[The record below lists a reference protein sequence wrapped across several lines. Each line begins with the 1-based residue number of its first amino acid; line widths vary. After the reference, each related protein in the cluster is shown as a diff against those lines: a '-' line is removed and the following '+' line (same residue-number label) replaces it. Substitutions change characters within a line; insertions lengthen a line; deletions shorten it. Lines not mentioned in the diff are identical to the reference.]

1 MVNKLVSPSLLP
13 TLARMK
19 SLLTRP
25 LCAGVALIAASFA
38 ALAADAK
45 SGVSLKLIA
54 TNLTAPSV
62 LTDFDGKRV
71 LVAEQVGPIHLMTPD
86 GQLKPFADFT
96 SKLKI
101 NFGKF
106 DERGV
111 LGLALHPKFAA
122 NRKFYVCYSAPLRA
136 SASTNW
142 DHTMNLSE
150 FTAKGD
156 TADLSTERV
165 VLQIDEPYFN
175 HNGGR
180 IAFGPDGFLYLG
192 SGDGGHKNDINKAD
206 GDKAR
211 GPNGNGQDLNTLLG
225 KILRIDVDKPAA
237 GKLYGIPQDNPFAK
251 GGGRPEI
258 YAWGIRN
265 PWGMSFDRGGQ
276 RELFEVEVGQ
286 SRWEEVNIIVKG
298 GNYGWNLREGAEW
311 FNPKK
316 ELAPLDKPYFDPGTA
331 KLVDPILV
339 YENLAAFPQTGKG
352 KSVTGGYV
360 YRGKALPQLTG
371 QYIFADWSKHFSL
384 PQGILYTAARG
395 ADNKWS
401 LGSLTPDSHTVGHLG
416 AFVWAFGE
424 DHEGELYVLT
434 NQTGALGTKGGKIW
448 KMVKSAP

>member
-1 MVNKLVSPSLLP
+1 
-13 TLARMK
+13 MK
-19 SLLTRP
+19 SLSRRW
-25 LCAGVALIAASFA
+25 LCAGAAFVATSLT
-38 ALAADAK
+38 ALAAEGK
-45 SGVSLKLIA
+45 SGVALKLVT
-54 TNLTAPSV
+54 TNLTAPSI

-122 NRKFYVCYSAPLRA
+122 NRKFYVCYSAEKRA
-136 SASTNW
+136 GVPAAW

-156 TADLSTERV
+156 TADLGTERIL
-165 VLQIDEPYFN
+165 LQIDEPYFN

-192 SGDGGHKNDINKAD
+192 SGDGGHKNDINKEDA
-206 GDKAR
+206 DKAR
-211 GPNGNGQDLNTLLG
+211 GPHGNGQDLNTLLG

-251 GGGRPEI
+251 GGGLPEI

-316 ELAPLDKPYFDPGTA
+316 ELAPLEKPYFDPGNA
-331 KLVDPILV
+331 KFVDPILV
-339 YENLAAFPQTGKG
+339 YENVAAFPQTGKG

-371 QYIFADWSKHFSL
+371 KYIFADWSKHFAL
-384 PQGILYTAARG
+384 PQGVLFAATKDAG
-395 ADNKWS
+395 GKWT
-401 LGSLTPDSHTVGHLG
+401 LDQLEPESHSGPSIG

-424 DHEGELYVLT
+424 DKDGELYLLT
-434 NQTGALGTKGGKIW
+434 NQTGALGNKSGKIW
-448 KMVKSAP
+448 KLVKSTP

>member
-1 MVNKLVSPSLLP
+1 MQPIRRSV
-13 TLARMK
+13 RW
-19 SLLTRP
+19 
-25 LCAGVALIAASFA
+25 LCAAAFTLA
-38 ALAADAK
+38 ALAAHAADGK

-54 TNLTAPSV
+54 TNLTAPTV

-111 LGLALHPKFAA
+111 LGIALHPKFTA
-122 NRKFYVCYSAPLRA
+122 NHKFYVCYSALLRA
-136 SASTNW
+136 TAPTNW
-142 DHTMNLSE
+142 DHTMNISE

-156 TADLSTERV
+156 TADLASERI
-165 VLQIDEPYFN
+165 VLQVDQPYFN

-180 IAFGPDGFLYLG
+180 IAFGPDGFLYIG
-192 SGDGGHKNDINKAD
+192 CGDGGHKNDINKED
-206 GDKAR
+206 TDKAR
-211 GPNGNGQDLNTLLG
+211 GPHGNGQDLNTLLG
-225 KILRIDVDKPAA
+225 KILRLDVDKAGA
-237 GKLYGIPQDNPFAK
+237 GKNYGIPMDNPFAK
-251 GGGRPEI
+251 GGGLPEI

-265 PWGMSFDRGGQ
+265 PWGMTFDRGGQ

-286 SRWEEVNIIVKG
+286 SRWEEVNTIVKG

-331 KLVDPILV
+331 KFVDPILA
-339 YENLAAFPQTGKG
+339 YKNLGGFPQDGEG

-360 YRGKALPQLTG
+360 YRGKALPSLAG
-371 QYIFADWSKHFSL
+371 QYIFADWSRNMGL
-384 PQGILYTAARG
+384 PQGVLFAATRG
-395 ADNKWS
+395 ADNKWT
-401 LGSLTPDSHTVGHLG
+401 LHKLEPESHAGPHIG

-424 DHEGELYVLT
+424 DKDGELYVLT
-434 NQTGALGTKGGKIW
+434 NQTGAIGNKSGKIW
-448 KMVKSAP
+448 KLVKAGN

>member
-1 MVNKLVSPSLLP
+1 
-13 TLARMK
+13 MK
-19 SLLTRP
+19 SLSCRW
-25 LCAGVALIAASFA
+25 LCAGAAFVATSLT
-38 ALAADAK
+38 ALAAEGK
-45 SGVSLKLIA
+45 SGVALKLVT
-54 TNLTAPSV
+54 TNLTAPSI

-122 NRKFYVCYSAPLRA
+122 NRKFYVCYSAEKRA
-136 SASTNW
+136 GVPASW

-156 TADLSTERV
+156 TADLGTERIL
-165 VLQIDEPYFN
+165 LQIDEPYFN

-192 SGDGGHKNDINKAD
+192 SGDGGHKNDINKEDA
-206 GDKAR
+206 DKAR
-211 GPNGNGQDLNTLLG
+211 GPHGNGQDLNTLLG
-225 KILRIDVDKPAA
+225 KIVRIDVDKPAA

-251 GGGRPEI
+251 GGGLPEI

-316 ELAPLDKPYFDPGTA
+316 ELAPLEKPYFDPSNG
-331 KLVDPILV
+331 KFVDPILV
-339 YENLAAFPQTGKG
+339 YENVAAFPQTGKG

-371 QYIFADWSKHFSL
+371 KYIFADWSKHFAL
-384 PQGILYTAARG
+384 PQGVLFAATKG
-395 ADNKWS
+395 ADSKWT
-401 LGSLTPDSHTVGHLG
+401 LAQLEPESHSGASIG

-424 DHEGELYVLT
+424 DKDGELYLLT
-434 NQTGALGTKGGKIW
+434 NQTGALGNKSGKIW
-448 KMVKSAP
+448 KLVKSTP

>member
-1 MVNKLVSPSLLP
+1 
-13 TLARMK
+13 MK
-19 SLLTRP
+19 SLSRRW
-25 LCAGVALIAASFA
+25 LCAGAAFVATSLT
-38 ALAADAK
+38 ALAAEGK
-45 SGVSLKLIA
+45 SGVALKLVT
-54 TNLTAPSV
+54 TNLTAPSI

-122 NRKFYVCYSAPLRA
+122 NRKFYVCYSAEKRA
-136 SASTNW
+136 GVPAAW

-156 TADLSTERV
+156 TADLGTERIL
-165 VLQIDEPYFN
+165 LQIDEPYFN

-192 SGDGGHKNDINKAD
+192 SGDGGHKNDINKEDA
-206 GDKAR
+206 DKAR
-211 GPNGNGQDLNTLLG
+211 GPHGNGQDLNTLLG

-237 GKLYGIPQDNPFAK
+237 GKLYGIPLDNPFAK
-251 GGGRPEI
+251 GGGLPEI

-316 ELAPLDKPYFDPGTA
+316 ELAPLEKPYFDPGNA

-339 YENLAAFPQTGKG
+339 YENVAAFPQTGKG

-371 QYIFADWSKHFSL
+371 KYIFADWSKHFAL
-384 PQGILYTAARG
+384 PQGVLFAATKDAG
-395 ADNKWS
+395 GKWT
-401 LGSLTPDSHTVGHLG
+401 LDQLEPESHSGPSIG

-424 DHEGELYVLT
+424 DKDGELYLLT
-434 NQTGALGTKGGKIW
+434 NQTGALGNKSGKIW
-448 KMVKSAP
+448 KLVKSTP

>member
-1 MVNKLVSPSLLP
+1 
-13 TLARMK
+13 MK
-19 SLLTRP
+19 SLSRRW
-25 LCAGVALIAASFA
+25 LCAGAAFVATSLT
-38 ALAADAK
+38 ALAAEGK
-45 SGVSLKLIA
+45 SGVALKLVT
-54 TNLTAPSV
+54 TNLTAPSI

-122 NRKFYVCYSAPLRA
+122 NRKFYVCYSAEKRA
-136 SASTNW
+136 GVPAAW

-156 TADLSTERV
+156 TADLGTERIL
-165 VLQIDEPYFN
+165 LQIDEPYFN

-192 SGDGGHKNDINKAD
+192 SGDGGHKNDINKEEA
-206 GDKAR
+206 DKAR
-211 GPNGNGQDLNTLLG
+211 GPHGNGQDLNTLLG

-251 GGGRPEI
+251 GGGLPEI

-316 ELAPLDKPYFDPGTA
+316 ELAPLEKPYFDPGNA
-331 KLVDPILV
+331 KFVDPILV
-339 YENLAAFPQTGKG
+339 YENVAAFPQTGKG

-371 QYIFADWSKHFSL
+371 KYIFADWSKHFAL
-384 PQGILYTAARG
+384 PQGVLFAATKDAG
-395 ADNKWS
+395 GKWT
-401 LGSLTPDSHTVGHLG
+401 LDQLEPESHSGPSIG

-424 DHEGELYVLT
+424 DQDGELYLLT
-434 NQTGALGTKGGKIW
+434 NQTGALGNKSGKIW
-448 KMVKSAP
+448 KLVKSTP

>member
-1 MVNKLVSPSLLP
+1 
-13 TLARMK
+13 MK
-19 SLLTRP
+19 SLSRRW
-25 LCAGVALIAASFA
+25 LCAGAAFVATSLT
-38 ALAADAK
+38 ALAAEGK
-45 SGVSLKLIA
+45 SGVALKLVT
-54 TNLTAPSV
+54 TNLTAPSI

-122 NRKFYVCYSAPLRA
+122 NRKFYVCYSAEKRA
-136 SASTNW
+136 GVPAAW

-156 TADLSTERV
+156 TADLGTERIL
-165 VLQIDEPYFN
+165 LQIDEPYFN

-192 SGDGGHKNDINKAD
+192 SGDGGHKNDLNKEDA
-206 GDKAR
+206 DKAR
-211 GPNGNGQDLNTLLG
+211 GPHGNGQDLNTLLG

-237 GKLYGIPQDNPFAK
+237 GKLYGIPLDNPFAK
-251 GGGRPEI
+251 GGGLPEI

-316 ELAPLDKPYFDPGTA
+316 ELAPLEKPYFDPGNA

-339 YENLAAFPQTGKG
+339 YENVAAFPQTGKG

-371 QYIFADWSKHFSL
+371 KYIFADWSKHFAL
-384 PQGILYTAARG
+384 PQGVLFAATKDAG
-395 ADNKWS
+395 GKWT
-401 LGSLTPDSHTVGHLG
+401 LDQLEPESHSGPSIG

-424 DHEGELYVLT
+424 DKDGELYLLT
-434 NQTGALGTKGGKIW
+434 NQTGALGNKSGKIW
-448 KMVKSAP
+448 KLVKSTP

>member
-1 MVNKLVSPSLLP
+1 
-13 TLARMK
+13 MK
-19 SLLTRP
+19 SLSRRW
-25 LCAGVALIAASFA
+25 LCAGAAFVATSLT
-38 ALAADAK
+38 ALAAEGK
-45 SGVSLKLIA
+45 SGVALKLVT
-54 TNLTAPSV
+54 TNLTAPSI

-122 NRKFYVCYSAPLRA
+122 NRKFYVCYSAEKRA
-136 SASTNW
+136 GVPASW

-156 TADLSTERV
+156 TADLGTERIL
-165 VLQIDEPYFN
+165 LQIDEPYFN

-192 SGDGGHKNDINKAD
+192 SGDGGHKNDINKEDA
-206 GDKAR
+206 DKAR
-211 GPNGNGQDLNTLLG
+211 GPHGNGQDLNTLLG

-251 GGGRPEI
+251 GGGLPEI

-316 ELAPLDKPYFDPGTA
+316 ELAPLEKPYFDPGNA

-339 YENLAAFPQTGKG
+339 YENVAAFPQTGKG

-371 QYIFADWSKHFSL
+371 KYIFADWSKHFAL
-384 PQGILYTAARG
+384 PQGVLFAATKDAG
-395 ADNKWS
+395 GKWT
-401 LGSLTPDSHTVGHLG
+401 LDQLEPESHSGPSIG

-424 DHEGELYVLT
+424 DKDGELYLLT
-434 NQTGALGTKGGKIW
+434 NQTGALGNKSGKIW
-448 KMVKSAP
+448 KLVKSTP

>member
-1 MVNKLVSPSLLP
+1 
-13 TLARMK
+13 MK
-19 SLLTRP
+19 SLSRRW
-25 LCAGVALIAASFA
+25 LCAGAAFVATSLT
-38 ALAADAK
+38 ALAAEGK
-45 SGVSLKLIA
+45 SGVALKLVT
-54 TNLTAPSV
+54 TNLTAPSI

-122 NRKFYVCYSAPLRA
+122 NRKFYVCYSAEKRA
-136 SASTNW
+136 GVPAAW

-156 TADLSTERV
+156 TADLGTERIL
-165 VLQIDEPYFN
+165 LQIDEPYFN

-192 SGDGGHKNDINKAD
+192 SGDGGHKNDINKEDA
-206 GDKAR
+206 DKAR
-211 GPNGNGQDLNTLLG
+211 GPHGNGQDLNTLLG

-251 GGGRPEI
+251 GGGLPEI

-316 ELAPLDKPYFDPGTA
+316 ELAPLEKPYFDPGNA
-331 KLVDPILV
+331 KFVDPILV
-339 YENLAAFPQTGKG
+339 YENVAAFPQTGKG

-371 QYIFADWSKHFSL
+371 KYIFADWSKHFAL
-384 PQGILYTAARG
+384 PQGVLFAATKDAG
-395 ADNKWS
+395 GKWT
-401 LGSLTPDSHTVGHLG
+401 LDQLEPESHSGPSIG

-424 DHEGELYVLT
+424 DQDGELYLLT
-434 NQTGALGTKGGKIW
+434 NQTGALGNKSGKIW
-448 KMVKSAP
+448 KLVKSTP

>member
-1 MVNKLVSPSLLP
+1 
-13 TLARMK
+13 MK
-19 SLLTRP
+19 SLSRRW
-25 LCAGVALIAASFA
+25 LCAGAAFVATSLT
-38 ALAADAK
+38 ALAAEGK
-45 SGVSLKLIA
+45 SGVALKLVT
-54 TNLTAPSV
+54 TNLTAPSI

-122 NRKFYVCYSAPLRA
+122 NRKFYVCYSAEKRA
-136 SASTNW
+136 GVPAAW

-156 TADLSTERV
+156 TADLGTERIL
-165 VLQIDEPYFN
+165 LQIDEPYFN

-192 SGDGGHKNDINKAD
+192 SGDGGHKNDINKEDA
-206 GDKAR
+206 DKAR
-211 GPNGNGQDLNTLLG
+211 GPHGNGQDLNTLLG

-251 GGGRPEI
+251 GGGLPEI

-316 ELAPLDKPYFDPGTA
+316 ELAPLEKPYFDPGNA
-331 KLVDPILV
+331 KFVDPILV
-339 YENLAAFPQTGKG
+339 YENVAAFPQTGKG

-371 QYIFADWSKHFSL
+371 KYIFADWSKHFAL
-384 PQGILYTAARG
+384 PQGVLYAATKDAG
-395 ADNKWS
+395 GKWT
-401 LGSLTPDSHTVGHLG
+401 LDQLEPESHSGPSIG

-424 DHEGELYVLT
+424 DKDGELYLLT
-434 NQTGALGTKGGKIW
+434 NQTGALGNKSGKIW
-448 KMVKSAP
+448 KLVKSTP

>member
-1 MVNKLVSPSLLP
+1 
-13 TLARMK
+13 MK
-19 SLLTRP
+19 SLSRRW
-25 LCAGVALIAASFA
+25 LCAGAAFVATSLT
-38 ALAADAK
+38 ALAAEGK
-45 SGVSLKLIA
+45 SGVALKLVT
-54 TNLTAPSV
+54 TNLTAPSI

-122 NRKFYVCYSAPLRA
+122 NRKFYVCYSAEKRA
-136 SASTNW
+136 GVPAAW

-156 TADLSTERV
+156 TADLGTERIL
-165 VLQIDEPYFN
+165 LQIDEPYFN

-192 SGDGGHKNDINKAD
+192 SGDGGHKNDLNKEDA
-206 GDKAR
+206 DKAR
-211 GPNGNGQDLNTLLG
+211 GPHGNGQDLNTLLG

-251 GGGRPEI
+251 GGGLPEI

-316 ELAPLDKPYFDPGTA
+316 ELAPLEKPYFDPGNA

-339 YENLAAFPQTGKG
+339 YENVAAFPQTGKG

-371 QYIFADWSKHFSL
+371 KYIFADWSKHFAL
-384 PQGILYTAARG
+384 PQGVLFAATKG
-395 ADNKWS
+395 ADSKWT
-401 LGSLTPDSHTVGHLG
+401 LAQLEPESHSGPSIG

-424 DHEGELYVLT
+424 DKDGELYLLT
-434 NQTGALGTKGGKIW
+434 NQTGALGNKSGKIW
-448 KMVKSAP
+448 KLVKSTP

>member
-1 MVNKLVSPSLLP
+1 
-13 TLARMK
+13 MK
-19 SLLTRP
+19 SLSRRW
-25 LCAGVALIAASFA
+25 LCAGAAFVATSLT
-38 ALAADAK
+38 ALAAEGK
-45 SGVSLKLIA
+45 SGVALKLVT
-54 TNLTAPSV
+54 TNLTAPSI

-86 GQLKPFADFT
+86 GQLQPFADFT

-122 NRKFYVCYSAPLRA
+122 NRKFYVCYSAEKRA
-136 SASTNW
+136 GVPAAW

-156 TADLSTERV
+156 TADLGTERIL
-165 VLQIDEPYFN
+165 LQIDEPYFN

-192 SGDGGHKNDINKAD
+192 SGDGGHKNDINKEDA
-206 GDKAR
+206 DKAR
-211 GPNGNGQDLNTLLG
+211 GPHGNGQDLNTLLG

-251 GGGRPEI
+251 GGGLPEI

-316 ELAPLDKPYFDPGTA
+316 ELAPLEKPYFDPGNA
-331 KLVDPILV
+331 KFVDPILV
-339 YENLAAFPQTGKG
+339 YENVAAFPQTGKG

-371 QYIFADWSKHFSL
+371 KYIFADWSKHFAL
-384 PQGILYTAARG
+384 PQGVLFAATKDAG
-395 ADNKWS
+395 GKWT
-401 LGSLTPDSHTVGHLG
+401 LDQLEPESHSGPSIG

-424 DHEGELYVLT
+424 DKDGELYLLT
-434 NQTGALGTKGGKIW
+434 NQTGALGNKSGKIW
-448 KMVKSAP
+448 KLVKSTP

>member
-1 MVNKLVSPSLLP
+1 
-13 TLARMK
+13 MK
-19 SLLTRP
+19 SLSRRW
-25 LCAGVALIAASFA
+25 LCAGAAFVATSLT
-38 ALAADAK
+38 ALAAEGK
-45 SGVSLKLIA
+45 SGVALKLVT
-54 TNLTAPSV
+54 TNLTAPSI

-122 NRKFYVCYSAPLRA
+122 NRKFYVCYSAEKRA
-136 SASTNW
+136 GVPAAW

-156 TADLSTERV
+156 TADLGTERIL
-165 VLQIDEPYFN
+165 LQIDEPYFN

-192 SGDGGHKNDINKAD
+192 SGDGGHKNDINKEDA
-206 GDKAR
+206 DKAR
-211 GPNGNGQDLNTLLG
+211 GPHGNGQDLNTLLG

-251 GGGRPEI
+251 GGGLPEI

-316 ELAPLDKPYFDPGTA
+316 ELAPLEKPYVDPGNA
-331 KLVDPILV
+331 KFVDPILV
-339 YENLAAFPQTGKG
+339 YENVAAFPQTGKG

-371 QYIFADWSKHFSL
+371 KYIFADWSKHFAL
-384 PQGILYTAARG
+384 PQGVLFAATKG
-395 ADNKWS
+395 ADSKWT
-401 LGSLTPDSHTVGHLG
+401 LAQLEPESHSGPSIG

-424 DHEGELYVLT
+424 DKDGELYLLT
-434 NQTGALGTKGGKIW
+434 NQTGALGNKSGKIW
-448 KMVKSAP
+448 KLVKSTP

>member
-1 MVNKLVSPSLLP
+1 
-13 TLARMK
+13 MK
-19 SLLTRP
+19 SLSRRW
-25 LCAGVALIAASFA
+25 LCAGAAFVATSLT
-38 ALAADAK
+38 ALAAEGK
-45 SGVSLKLIA
+45 SGVALKLVT
-54 TNLTAPSV
+54 TNLTAPSI

-122 NRKFYVCYSAPLRA
+122 NRKFYVCYSAEKRA
-136 SASTNW
+136 GVPAAW

-156 TADLSTERV
+156 TADLGTERIL
-165 VLQIDEPYFN
+165 LQIDEPYFN

-192 SGDGGHKNDINKAD
+192 SGDGGHKNDINKEEA
-206 GDKAR
+206 DKAR
-211 GPNGNGQDLNTLLG
+211 GPHGNGQDLNTLLG

-251 GGGRPEI
+251 GGGLPEI

-316 ELAPLDKPYFDPGTA
+316 ELAPLEKPYFDPGNA
-331 KLVDPILV
+331 KFVDPILV
-339 YENLAAFPQTGKG
+339 YENVAAFPQTGKG

-371 QYIFADWSKHFSL
+371 KYIFADWSKHFAL
-384 PQGILYTAARG
+384 PQGVLFAATKG
-395 ADNKWS
+395 ADSKWT
-401 LGSLTPDSHTVGHLG
+401 LAQLEPESHSGPSIG

-424 DHEGELYVLT
+424 DQDGELYLLT
-434 NQTGALGTKGGKIW
+434 NQTGALGNKSGKIW
-448 KMVKSAP
+448 KLVKSTP

>member
-1 MVNKLVSPSLLP
+1 
-13 TLARMK
+13 MK
-19 SLLTRP
+19 SLSRRW
-25 LCAGVALIAASFA
+25 LCAGAAFVATSLT
-38 ALAADAK
+38 ALAAEGK
-45 SGVSLKLIA
+45 SGVALKLVT
-54 TNLTAPSV
+54 TNLTAPSI

-122 NRKFYVCYSAPLRA
+122 NRKFYVCYSAEKRA
-136 SASTNW
+136 GVPAAW

-156 TADLSTERV
+156 TADLGTERIL
-165 VLQIDEPYFN
+165 LQIDEPYFN

-192 SGDGGHKNDINKAD
+192 SGDGGHKNDINKEDA
-206 GDKAR
+206 DKAR
-211 GPNGNGQDLNTLLG
+211 GPHGNGQDLNTLLG

-251 GGGRPEI
+251 GGGLPEI

-316 ELAPLDKPYFDPGTA
+316 ELAPLEKPYFDPGNA
-331 KLVDPILV
+331 KFVDPILV
-339 YENLAAFPQTGKG
+339 YENVAAFPQTGKG

-371 QYIFADWSKHFSL
+371 KYIFADWSKHFAL
-384 PQGILYTAARG
+384 PQGVLFAATKG
-395 ADNKWS
+395 ADSKWT
-401 LGSLTPDSHTVGHLG
+401 LAQLEPESHSGPSIG

-424 DHEGELYVLT
+424 DKDGELYLLT
-434 NQTGALGTKGGKIW
+434 NQTGALGHKSGKIW
-448 KMVKSAP
+448 KLVKSTP

>member
-1 MVNKLVSPSLLP
+1 
-13 TLARMK
+13 MK
-19 SLLTRP
+19 SLSRRW
-25 LCAGVALIAASFA
+25 LCAGAAFVATSLT
-38 ALAADAK
+38 ALAAEGK
-45 SGVSLKLIA
+45 SGVALKLVT
-54 TNLTAPSV
+54 TNLTAPSI

-122 NRKFYVCYSAPLRA
+122 NRKFYVCYSAEKRA
-136 SASTNW
+136 GVPAAW

-156 TADLSTERV
+156 TADLGTERIL
-165 VLQIDEPYFN
+165 LQIDEPYFN

-192 SGDGGHKNDINKAD
+192 SGDGGHKNDINKEDA
-206 GDKAR
+206 DKAR
-211 GPNGNGQDLNTLLG
+211 GPHGNGQDLNTLLG

-251 GGGRPEI
+251 GGGLPEI

-316 ELAPLDKPYFDPGTA
+316 ELAPLEKPYFDPGNA

-339 YENLAAFPQTGKG
+339 YENVAAFPQTGKG

-371 QYIFADWSKHFSL
+371 KYIFADWSKHFAL
-384 PQGILYTAARG
+384 PQGVLFAATKG
-395 ADNKWS
+395 ADSKWT
-401 LGSLTPDSHTVGHLG
+401 LAQLEPESHSGPSIG

-424 DHEGELYVLT
+424 DKDGELYLLT
-434 NQTGALGTKGGKIW
+434 NQTGALGNKSGKIW
-448 KMVKSAP
+448 KLVKSTP

>member
-1 MVNKLVSPSLLP
+1 
-13 TLARMK
+13 MK
-19 SLLTRP
+19 SLSRRW
-25 LCAGVALIAASFA
+25 LCAGAAFVATSLT
-38 ALAADAK
+38 ALAAEGK
-45 SGVSLKLIA
+45 SGVALKLVT
-54 TNLTAPSV
+54 TNLTAPSI

-122 NRKFYVCYSAPLRA
+122 NRKFYVCYSAEKRA
-136 SASTNW
+136 GVPAAW

-156 TADLSTERV
+156 TADLGTERIL
-165 VLQIDEPYFN
+165 LQIDEPYFN

-192 SGDGGHKNDINKAD
+192 SGDGGHKNDINKEDA
-206 GDKAR
+206 DKAR
-211 GPNGNGQDLNTLLG
+211 GPHGNGQDLNTLLG

-251 GGGRPEI
+251 GGGLPEI

-316 ELAPLDKPYFDPGTA
+316 ELAPLEKPYFDPGNA

-339 YENLAAFPQTGKG
+339 YENVAAFPQTGKG

-371 QYIFADWSKHFSL
+371 KYIFADWSKHFAL
-384 PQGILYTAARG
+384 PQGVLFAATKG
-395 ADNKWS
+395 ADSKWT
-401 LGSLTPDSHTVGHLG
+401 LAQLEPESHSGPSIG

-424 DHEGELYVLT
+424 DQDGELYLLT
-434 NQTGALGTKGGKIW
+434 NQTGALGNKSGKIW
-448 KMVKSAP
+448 KLVKSTP

>member
-1 MVNKLVSPSLLP
+1 
-13 TLARMK
+13 MK
-19 SLLTRP
+19 SLSRRW
-25 LCAGVALIAASFA
+25 LCAGAAFVATSLT
-38 ALAADAK
+38 ALAAEGK
-45 SGVSLKLIA
+45 SGVALKLVT
-54 TNLTAPSV
+54 TNLTAPSI

-122 NRKFYVCYSAPLRA
+122 NRKFYVCYSAEKRA
-136 SASTNW
+136 GVPAAW

-156 TADLSTERV
+156 TADLGTERIL
-165 VLQIDEPYFN
+165 LQIDEPYFN

-192 SGDGGHKNDINKAD
+192 SGDGGHKNDINKEDA
-206 GDKAR
+206 DKAR
-211 GPNGNGQDLNTLLG
+211 GPHGNGQDLNTLLG

-251 GGGRPEI
+251 GGGLPEI

-316 ELAPLDKPYFDPGTA
+316 ELAPLEKPYFDPGNA
-331 KLVDPILV
+331 KFVDPILV
-339 YENLAAFPQTGKG
+339 YENVAAFPQTGKG

-371 QYIFADWSKHFSL
+371 KYIFADWSKHFAL
-384 PQGILYTAARG
+384 PQGVLFAATKG
-395 ADNKWS
+395 ADSKWT
-401 LGSLTPDSHTVGHLG
+401 LAQLEPESHSGPSIG

-424 DHEGELYVLT
+424 DQDGELYLLT
-434 NQTGALGTKGGKIW
+434 NQTGALGNKSGKIW
-448 KMVKSAP
+448 KLVKSTP

>member
-1 MVNKLVSPSLLP
+1 
-13 TLARMK
+13 MK
-19 SLLTRP
+19 SLSRRW
-25 LCAGVALIAASFA
+25 LCAGAAFVATSLT
-38 ALAADAK
+38 ALAAEGK
-45 SGVSLKLIA
+45 SGVALKLVT
-54 TNLTAPSV
+54 TNLTAPSI

-122 NRKFYVCYSAPLRA
+122 NRKFYVCYSAEKRA
-136 SASTNW
+136 GVPAAW

-156 TADLSTERV
+156 TADLGTERIL
-165 VLQIDEPYFN
+165 LQIDEPYFN

-192 SGDGGHKNDINKAD
+192 SGDGGHKNDINKEDA
-206 GDKAR
+206 DKAR
-211 GPNGNGQDLNTLLG
+211 GPHGNGQDLNTLLG

-251 GGGRPEI
+251 GGGLPEI

-316 ELAPLDKPYFDPGTA
+316 ELAPLEKPYFDPGNA

-339 YENLAAFPQTGKG
+339 YENVAAFPQTGKG

-371 QYIFADWSKHFSL
+371 KYIFADWSKHFAL
-384 PQGILYTAARG
+384 PQGVLFAATKDAG
-395 ADNKWS
+395 GKWT
-401 LGSLTPDSHTVGHLG
+401 LDQLEPESHSGPSIG

-424 DHEGELYVLT
+424 DKDGELYLLT
-434 NQTGALGTKGGKIW
+434 NQTGALGNKSGKIW
-448 KMVKSAP
+448 KLVKSTP